1 MRRNIRGR
9 YITSVMGL
17 SWAIIQPL
25 ALLVLYTFAFSY
37 VRVSVHRDHQD
48 RTGMIIQIGVA

>member
-1 MRRNIRGR
+1 MRRDIRGR

-25 ALLVLYTFAFSY
+25 ALLVLYTFVFSY